1 MNYYVLN
8 LKTFKTVVASSKSE
22 AENLGNGSIIF
33 SSAEE
38 LARDPNTTGQVL
50 CRAFNEM
57 SPVQVDRFA
66 DKVSGSKRLFKMA
79 ESSSPKNEFY
89 GHKFG
94 NSVEEKTAASVDEME
109 LYREKTPKDTSSV
122 EKSTSPKGGKFAGK
136 IITCLVDENPR
147 TKKTGHGFNSMQI
160 LIEDKKLSGPAAIM
174 QFEDYIAKGGRSR
187 DLQWDLDNG
196 HVSVE

>member
-66 DKVSGSKRLFKMA
+66 DKVMS
-79 ESSSPKNEFY
+79 EID
-89 GHKFG
+89 GHYKI
-94 NSVEEKTAASVDEME
+94 VETVNPTE
-109 LYREKTPKDTSSV
+109 
-122 EKSTSPKGGKFAGK
+122 STSG
-136 IITCLVDENPR
+136 
-147 TKKTGHGFNSMQI
+147 
-160 LIEDKKLSGPAAIM
+160 
-174 QFEDYIAKGGRSR
+174 
-187 DLQWDLDNG
+187 
-196 HVSVE
+196 